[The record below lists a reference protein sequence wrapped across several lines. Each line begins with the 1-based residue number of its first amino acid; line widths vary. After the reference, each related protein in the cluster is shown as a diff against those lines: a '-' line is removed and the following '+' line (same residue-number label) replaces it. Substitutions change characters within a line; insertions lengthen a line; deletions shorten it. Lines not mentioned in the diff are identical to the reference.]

1 MPEDENLT
9 KVKTIVEQELDL
21 EDEDITE
28 TASFVDDYDADS
40 MSLIQVVARIERELG
55 VKVPPDEY
63 EQMRSLG
70 GVYEV
75 VARHAG
81 WERSGV

>member
-1 MPEDENLT
+1 MSEDENLS
-9 KVKTIVEQELDL
+9 KVRTIVEQELDL
-21 EDEDITE
+21 EDENITE

-40 MSLIQVVARIERELG
+40 MSLIQVLARIERELG

-81 WERSGV
+81 WERNSV